1 MEPLIFLDKVL
12 LNLAKFK
19 RVAPF
24 TTGAIQYFYF
34 PKLKILLTMFNNYFS
49 KGSSL
54 SVLLCSRRGIEQKLK
69 PNGFG
74 LLLLMLLF
82 AVTGLNA
89 QTQLIPVTD
98 GAFNSGATFAAN
110 GWTVANQGTG
120 PVKWTVGNAV
130 SAGAIAGNSAF
141 VSLDNGETN
150 SAAGIATA
158 RSVYFYRDIVIPAG
172 QTNIALTFNW
182 KSVGTTWQVFVA
194 PTSVTPVGTDTQL
207 GTIAGATLLLAGTTN
222 AVTQNAFS
230 FIPASYAG
238 TTARLIFMWS
248 SFSGGNNPP
257 AAIDNISV
265 ISRAGGNEIASIASG
280 NFTDPAI
287 WDAGYVPSQADDVVI
302 TDNTTVSI
310 DAKGIG
316 ANNLYVAG
324 INAVLQFAA
333 AGDEFT
339 VNSDMLISGLGA
351 QFKVF
356 EGTNGKSL
364 RVGHDINI
372 LSGGRLDASV
382 GSSSANSGAL
392 TLFGSTVQTITI
404 DPSSFMGGTIP
415 AAGTT
420 NTVGVVSQL
429 IVTNT
434 SAATPNIIWNADNIR
449 IKNFL
454 RLTSGR
460 IALGSKK
467 IIIGNYSQIFNNN
480 FICNAGSGFIGG
492 AIARWYGTFSTGTTI
507 DAGLDYNPNS
517 AALFPSLSASGNN
530 RWAFICATNTST
542 AGELTLTYV
551 DANTVNTGLSI
562 ADGAYTINSRYNGNW
577 SVSTA
582 GSTYASTSGTFSLG
596 LYGVGAFAAND
607 GFSRIMNTASAAPGS
622 HINGTTTP
630 FVARAGM
637 TIADLTSGPLY
648 IGASSASVQAPANL
662 TTIASGNWNDA
673 AVWSTGIVPTC
684 SSIITIASGHTI
696 TVNGTASAGGLTINA
711 GGTLINASG
720 AMTVGCTNNNAVFT
734 NFGTHTV
741 SGGVLTVNGAVY
753 HRTGSTFNH
762 TDGDIIV
769 DSNAGGV
776 VANSVGAGGSSF
788 KLETSNL
795 NMTGGKITIVDPL
808 VNKSEATTAT
818 SVNSFTNNTSVTF
831 TKGTSGTAALG
842 ASTVNMATL
851 NSSVVLYAVGQLVS
865 GAGIAPGTFITSTF
879 TTLTGNPITLGLS
892 QPTTAAVTSGT
903 QLTFNSMSNG
913 CAVIHFDAANVN
925 NVNVAPG
932 QVVSGPGI
940 QPGTTVTAA
949 YWDSLGSGTFAV
961 ALSLPVSGLAV
972 SPTAGPQSIS
982 FTGASNGSNTII
994 LSAAN
999 PSIVAG
1005 QAIAGIGIQ
1014 PGTIVSNISD
1024 LRLTMSLPA
1033 TSAIVLPASLT
1044 FYNGNLN
1051 SYAFAYN
1058 SPLHYSAGINHT
1070 LQIGDGLSNEKGDVI
1085 TNGFLCNMAQGGG
1098 VFSLGNL
1105 TINTPD
1111 GATRFFNSTNV
1122 LNVQNAMTVTSGSV
1136 FRRQNTSGGMYF
1148 GGNITNNGTFVGGTT
1163 QFFLA
1168 NYANGVQ
1175 VASTLSQ
1182 TISGAGTYY
1191 NNFDTSLATGSFGNM
1206 TVNNTGL
1213 GGITIN
1219 TPNFRVTGSITM
1231 TAGIIHTFAATPLY
1245 QGLPDHSNAGF
1256 ISGNFG
1262 PTCFID
1268 GPFSKT
1274 LPLTN
1279 TSFYIFPVGK
1289 TAYTPISMSTVGGA
1303 VLVAEAFNTN
1313 TGTPSVNIGGLS
1325 ATRWKV
1331 ARVGTTGTFTDF
1343 KVAVGDTP
1351 VTASNIVVQATTD
1364 QGVYDNVL
1372 GSTATFAAA
1381 GAGTTNTVTMPTT
1394 TPTASFTGF
1403 FAYAALPVVNCT
1415 AVNPGNTVA
1424 SATTLCGTQQVTLSL
1439 QNPQIGAGITYQW
1452 QSSADN
1458 VTYSNIANANAAT
1471 YIASPT
1477 AATYYQCIVTCPA
1490 GSVTAT
1496 STPVQITF
1504 SAGITST
1511 TPASRCDAGTLT
1523 LGATAATG
1531 TINWYAIP
1539 SGGASLGTGTS
1550 FVTPSLTAT
1559 TTYYTATETASAPY
1573 TAGPAL
1579 TGTLTQTTPM
1589 SGIVFNAS
1597 SNVHLTSVKVYPKQT
1612 AGALDAGAPI
1622 TIKLFDQ
1629 NGNQVPGTSS
1639 VTFTPVTNTVAVSAA
1654 SSNTVVLNY
1663 NIPAG
1668 TGYRLLATYGL
1679 SSTNNLARLGTATF
1693 PLTTNGI
1700 TITAGASDFTTNN
1713 TSYINFF
1720 ELTATDVCASPRVAV
1735 AATVG
1740 CQDCATVGAAITTA
1754 VTCFGGDNGTATIT
1768 MSNLTPSV
1776 ATISYTVDGSTPQTA
1791 TLVNGAFLITG
1802 LTAGIHSVVVSN
1814 AGCPSVTVSATV
1826 AGPVA
1831 PLTNVTTETACGTYT
1846 WAVTGLTYTTG
1857 GTYTGTTT
1865 NVNGCTVNETLNLTI
1880 TPVTSNATTAAACDT
1895 YTWAVTGLPYTASGV
1910 YTSVTNCHTE
1920 TLNLTITPSTSNT
1933 TTATACDTY
1942 TWAVTGLPYTASGIY
1957 TSVTNCHTETLNLTI
1972 TPSTSNTTTATA
1984 CDMYTWTVTGL
1995 PYTASGV
2002 YTSVVNCH
2010 TETLNLTITPSTSNT
2025 TTATACDTYTWTVTG
2040 LPYTAS
2046 GVYTSVVNCH
2056 TETLNLTITPS
2067 TSNTTTATACD
2078 TYTWAVTGLAY
2089 TASGVYTSVTNCHT
2103 ETLNLTITPSTSNTT
2118 TATACDTYTWAVNGT
2133 VYTTSG
2139 TYTSVTNC
2147 HTETLELTINSA
2159 VTPTGDASQT
2169 VSVTDAN
2176 DATLEDLVV
2185 SPSTVIWYA
2194 SANDAQNQVS
2204 PLAATTVLTN
2214 GATYYAVN
2222 VSSGCP
2228 SAPLAVTVNVT
2239 LGVGGFDSANFTFYP
2254 NPTSGILNIAY
2265 SSEITKVQ
2273 VLNMLGQMLLE
2284 RTTNQNEIQIDL
2296 SSLPTATY
2304 LVKVESAG
2312 KSKVVKVVKQN

>member
-1 MEPLIFLDKVL
+1 LLQKVL
-12 LNLAKFK
+12 FNLAKIK
-19 RVAPF
+19 RVAHF
-24 TTGAIQYFYF
+24 GTGSIRYFYF

-49 KGSSL
+49 KDSSL
-54 SVLLCSRRGIEQKLK
+54 SILLCGKRSIKQKLK

-74 LLLLMLLF
+74 TLVLMLLF
-82 AVTGLNA
+82 AVTGLHA
-89 QTQLIPVTD
+89 QTQLIPVSD
-98 GAFNSGATFAAN
+98 GAFNSGATFGAN

-130 SAGAIAGNSAF
+130 SSGAIAGNSAY

-158 RSVYFYRDIVIPAG
+158 RSVYFYRDITIPAG

-207 GTIAGATLLLAGTTN
+207 AAIPGATLLLAGTSN
-222 AVTQNAFS
+222 AVTQNAFA

-238 TTARLIFMWS
+238 TTTRLIFMWS

-265 ISRAGGNEIASIASG
+265 ISRAGGNEIASVASG
-280 NFTDPAI
+280 NFTDPTI

-302 TDNTTVSI
+302 TDNNTVSI

-324 INAVLQFAA
+324 TNAVLQFAA

-339 VNSDMLISGLGA
+339 VSNDLLISGSGA

-356 EGTNGKSL
+356 EATNGKSL
-364 RVGHDINI
+364 RVGHDINV
-372 LSGGRLDASV
+372 LSSGRLDVSI

-392 TLFGSTVQTITI
+392 TLFGSTLQTITV
-404 DPSSFMGGTIP
+404 DPSSFMGGTVA
-415 AAGTT
+415 AAGAT
-420 NTVGVVSQL
+420 NTVGALNQL

-434 SAATPNIIWNADNIR
+434 STATPNIIWSADNVR
-449 IKNFL
+449 IKSFL

-467 IIIGNYSQIFNNN
+467 IIIGNYGQIFNNN
-480 FICNAGSGFIGG
+480 FLCNIGSGFIGG
-492 AIARWYGTFSTGTTI
+492 TIARWYGTSATGTTI

-517 AALFPSLSASGNN
+517 SALFPSLSTSGNN

-542 AGELTLTYV
+542 AGELAMTYV

-562 ADGAYTINSRYNGNW
+562 TDGAYTINNRYNGNW
-577 SVSTA
+577 SISTA
-582 GSTYASTSGTFSLG
+582 GSTYASTAGTFSLG
-596 LYGVGAFAAND
+596 LYGVGAYAAND
-607 GFSRIMNTASAAPGS
+607 GFSRIMNAASAAPGI

-630 FVARAGM
+630 FVARSGM
-637 TIADLTSGPLY
+637 TIAELTAGALY
-648 IGASSASVQAPANL
+648 IGANSASVQAPANL
-662 TTIASGNWNDA
+662 TTIASGNWNDT

-684 SSIITIASGHTI
+684 ASIITIASGHTI
-696 TVNGTASAGGLTINA
+696 TVNSAASAGGLTINA

-741 SGGVLTVNGAVY
+741 SGGTLTVNGAVY
-753 HRTGSTFNH
+753 HRTGSIFNH

-769 DSNAGGV
+769 DSNAAGV

-818 SVNSFTNNTSVTF
+818 SVSSFTNNTSLTF
-831 TKGTSGTAALG
+831 TKGTSGATVLG

-851 NSSVVLYAVGQLVS
+851 NSSVLLYAIGQLVS
-865 GAGIAPGTFITSTF
+865 GTGIAPGTFITSTF
-879 TTLTGNPITLGLS
+879 TTQTGNPITLGLS
-892 QPTTAAVTSGT
+892 QPTTAALTSGT

-913 CAVIHFDAANVN
+913 CPVIHLDPTNANN
-925 NVNVAPG
+925 LNIGIG
-932 QVVSGPGI
+932 QIVSGSGI

-949 YWDSLGSGTFAV
+949 FWDNLGSGSFAV
-961 ALSLPVSGLAV
+961 VLSLPVSGLAV
-972 SPTAGPQSIS
+972 SPIASAQTIS
-982 FTGASNGSNTII
+982 FSGASNGSNTII
-994 LSAAN
+994 LSAPNSLIAN
-999 PSIVAG
+999 GQAVAG
-1005 QAIAGIGIQ
+1005 TGIQ
-1014 PGTIVSNISD
+1014 PGTIVTNISNVK
-1024 LRLTMSLPA
+1024 LTLSLPA
-1033 TSAIVLPASLT
+1033 TSTIVLPAELT

-1058 SPLHYSAGINHT
+1058 SPVHYAAGINHT
-1070 LQIGDGLSNEKGDVI
+1070 LQIGDGISIEKGDII

-1098 VFSLGNL
+1098 ILSLGNL
-1105 TINTPD
+1105 TINAPD
-1111 GATRFFNSTNV
+1111 GATRFFNSTNL
-1122 LNVQNAMTVTSGSV
+1122 LNVQNATTVASGSV
-1136 FRRQNTSGGMYF
+1136 FRRQNTTGGLYF
-1148 GGNITNNGTFVGGTT
+1148 GGNIANNGTIVAGTT

-1175 VASTLSQ
+1175 VAATLPQ
-1182 TISGAGTYY
+1182 TISGVGTFY
-1191 NNFDTSLATGSFGNM
+1191 NNFDMPLATGSFSNV
-1206 TVNNTGL
+1206 TVNSPAGV
-1213 GGITIN
+1213 TIN
-1219 TPNFRVTGSITM
+1219 TPNFRISGSITM
-1231 TAGIIHTFAATPLY
+1231 NAGIIHTSAATPLY

-1268 GPFSKT
+1268 GPFVKS
-1274 LPLTN
+1274 LPLAN
-1279 TSFYIFPVGK
+1279 ASFYIFPVGK
-1289 TAYTPISMSTVGGA
+1289 TAYTPISMMTVGGA
-1303 VLVAEAFNTN
+1303 ALVAEAFNTN
-1313 TGTPSVNIGGLS
+1313 TGTPSANIGGLS

-1331 ARVGTTGTFTDF
+1331 ARLGTTGTFTDF

-1351 VTASNIVVQATTD
+1351 VTPSNIVVQATTD

-1394 TPTASFTGF
+1394 TPTTSFTGF
-1403 FAYAALPVVNCT
+1403 FAYAAMPVVNCT
-1415 AVNPGNTVA
+1415 AANPGNTMA
-1424 SATTLCGTQQVTLSL
+1424 SATTLCGTQQATLTL

-1458 VTYSNIANANAAT
+1458 LTYTNIANANAAT
-1471 YIASPT
+1471 YIATPT
-1477 AATYYQCIVTCPA
+1477 VATYYQCVVTCPA

-1504 SAGITST
+1504 SAGITDT

-1523 LGATAATG
+1523 LGAAAASG
-1531 TINWYAIP
+1531 TISWYAIP
-1539 SGGASLGTGTS
+1539 AGGASLGTGTT

-1559 TTYYTATETASAPY
+1559 TTYYAATETASPSY
-1573 TAGPAL
+1573 TAGPPL
-1579 TGTLTQTTPM
+1579 TGTSTQTTPM
-1589 SGIVFNAS
+1589 SGIVFNATT
-1597 SNVHLTSVKVYPKQT
+1597 NVQLTSVKVYPKQT
-1612 AGALDAGAPI
+1612 AGAIDAGAPI

-1629 NGNQVPGTSS
+1629 NGNQVPGTSA

-1654 SSNTVVLNY
+1654 SSNVVTLNY

-1679 SSTNNLARLGTATF
+1679 SSTNNLARLGSAAF

-1713 TSYINFF
+1713 TNYINFF
-1720 ELTATDVCASPRVAV
+1720 ELTAVDVCASPRVAV

-1740 CQDCATVGAAITTA
+1740 CQDCATIGAAITTA

-1776 ATISYTVDGSTPQTA
+1776 ANISYTIDGSMPQNG

-1831 PLTNVTTETACGTYT
+1831 PLTNITTETACGTYT
-1846 WAVTGLTYTTG
+1846 WSVTGLTYTTG

-1880 TPVTSNATTAAACDT
+1880 TP
-1895 YTWAVTGLPYTASGV
+1895 
-1910 YTSVTNCHTE
+1910 
-1920 TLNLTITPSTSNT
+1920 I
-1933 TTATACDTY
+1933 
-1942 TWAVTGLPYTASGIY
+1942 
-1957 TSVTNCHTETLNLTI
+1957 
-1972 TPSTSNTTTATA
+1972 
-1984 CDMYTWTVTGL
+1984 
-1995 PYTASGV
+1995 
-2002 YTSVVNCH
+2002 
-2010 TETLNLTITPSTSNT
+2010 
-2025 TTATACDTYTWTVTG
+2025 
-2040 LPYTAS
+2040 
-2046 GVYTSVVNCH
+2046 
-2056 TETLNLTITPS
+2056 
-2067 TSNTTTATACD
+2067 
-2078 TYTWAVTGLAY
+2078 
-2089 TASGVYTSVTNCHT
+2089 
-2103 ETLNLTITPSTSNTT
+2103 TSNTT

-2133 VYTTSG
+2133 VYTASG

-2147 HTETLELTINSA
+2147 HTETLELTITPSTSNTTTATVCDTYTWAVNGTVYTASGTYTSVTNCHTETLELTITPSTSNTTTVTACDSYTWSEDGTVYVESGTYTSVVGCHTETLELTITPSTSNTTTVTACDSYTWSEDGTVYVESGTYTSVVGCHTETLELTINSA
-2159 VTPTGDASQT
+2159 AVPTGNPTQAI
-2169 VSVTDAN
+2169 SVTDAN

-2185 SPSTVIWYA
+2185 SPANVIWYA
-2194 SANDAQNQVS
+2194 SSDDAQNQVN
-2204 PLAATTVLTN
+2204 PLAATTVLNN
-2214 GATYYAVN
+2214 GTTYYAVN

-2228 SAPLAVTVNVT
+2228 SAPFAVTVNVT
-2239 LGVGGFDSANFTFYP
+2239 LGVGGFDSASFSFYP
-2254 NPTSGILNIAY
+2254 NPTSGILNISY
-2265 SSEITKVQ
+2265 SSEITNVR
-2273 VLNMLGQMLLE
+2273 VSNMLGQTLLE
-2284 RTTNQNEIQIDL
+2284 RTTNQNEIQVDL